1 MFNFDKI
8 YVINLESRFDRKHA
22 FNTRYRHKLNYEYI
36 NAVPGESIN
45 VPDLIK
51 QGKLNKSFYDPNGM
65 VNKNIIACAFSHR
78 LAIQTFVD
86 SGAETCLILEDDVII
101 DTSKINE
108 TYITQLQNEI
118 SDLNWD
124 IIFLG
129 RQELY
134 IFKNSRND
142 KNDDVSPLFCKHKK
156 ALGGFAAH
164 AYLINK
170 KSAKKLLE
178 HTNPI
183 KYAADVLLDMRCD
196 DMNVFCIK
204 ESLIRQLI
212 DLNYDLGKIKF
223 NEAKSDTSQHD
234 HWTNQC
240 YMFSNVDDTVQS
252 AEFLENNT
260 SLEGPNIHIGGLVK
274 LNFKQ

>member
-8 YVINLESRFDRKHA
+8 YVINLESRFDRKHS

-36 NAVPGESIN
+36 NAIPGNSIN

-78 LAIQTFVD
+78 LAIETFVK
-86 SGAETCLILEDDVII
+86 SGAESCLILEDDVALDPSRLNAEYIAQL
-101 DTSKINE
+101 E
-108 TYITQLQNEI
+108 TEL
-118 SDLNWD
+118 SDLDWD
-124 IIFLG
+124 IVFLG

-134 IFKNSRND
+134 IFKNNSTD
-142 KNDDVSPLFCKHKK
+142 INDDISPLFCKHKK

-178 HTNPI
+178 HTHPI
-183 KYAADVLLDMRCD
+183 KYAADVLLDLRCE
-196 DMNVFCIK
+196 DMNVYCIK
-204 ESLIRQLI
+204 ESLFRQLI
-212 DLNYDLGKIKF
+212 DLNYDLGETKF
-223 NEAKSDTSQHD
+223 KEGKSDTSQHD

-260 SLEGPNIHIGGLVK
+260 STNGPNIHIGGLVK

>member
-8 YVINLESRFDRKHA
+8 YVINLQSRFDRKHA
-22 FNTRYRHKLNYEYI
+22 FNTRYRHKFDYEFI
-36 NAVPGESIN
+36 DAIPADAIN

-51 QGKLNKSFYDPNGM
+51 QGKLNDSFYDPNGM

-78 LAIQTFVD
+78 LAIETFVD
-86 SGAETCLILEDDVII
+86 SGAETCLILEDDVAL
-101 DTSKINE
+101 DPSRMNQE
-108 TYITQLQNEI
+108 YVNQLESEI
-118 SDLNWD
+118 SNLDWD

-134 IFKNSRND
+134 IFNDLKDD
-142 KNDDVSPLFCKHKK
+142 KNDIASPLFCKHKK
-156 ALGGFAAH
+156 ALGGFTAH

-178 HTNPI
+178 HTKPI
-183 KYAADVLLDMRCD
+183 KHAADVLLDMRCD

-204 ESLIRQLI
+204 ESLFRQLI
-212 DLNYDLGKIKF
+212 DINYDLDEIKF
-223 NEAKSDTSQHD
+223 AEAKSDTSQYD

-260 SLEGPNIHIGGLVK
+260 SVDGPNVHIGGLVK

>member
-8 YVINLESRFDRKHA
+8 YVINLESRFDRKHS

-36 NAVPGESIN
+36 DAIPGNSIN
-45 VPDLIK
+45 VPDLIN

-78 LAIQTFVD
+78 LAIETFVK
-86 SGAETCLILEDDVII
+86 SGAESCLILEDDVALDPSRLNAEYIAQL
-101 DTSKINE
+101 E
-108 TYITQLQNEI
+108 TEL
-118 SDLNWD
+118 SDLDWD
-124 IIFLG
+124 IVFLG

-134 IFKNSRND
+134 IFKNNSTD
-142 KNDDVSPLFCKHKK
+142 INDDISPLFCKHKK

-178 HTNPI
+178 HTHPI
-183 KYAADVLLDMRCD
+183 KYA
-196 DMNVFCIK
+196 
-204 ESLIRQLI
+204 
-212 DLNYDLGKIKF
+212 DLNYDLGETKF
-223 NEAKSDTSQHD
+223 KEGKSDTSQHD

-260 SLEGPNIHIGGLVK
+260 STDGPNIHIGGLIK